1 MHLKMK
7 QLPALIALV
16 LAGCG
21 GGGDSSSQ
29 TGSTVVTQVTAGA
42 LTACVDVNKNWQCD
56 DGDIS
61 TARSATG
68 STGLTPSATQ
78 YVLLETRDG
87 QNARSRLLVS
97 ESGNASVTG
106 LSTLRTLLAAAG
118 QTPAQITALE
128 ARLSTQHG
136 SALEGLLATGYAN
149 ALQGTPVALAAL
161 NRYSL
166 AVAAQST
173 ASPTLTAYAP
183 GLGSLTTDA
192 TWSSTE
198 PNDTRRQ
205 LTAQSSTVLNNNE
218 SNRLYLFDASANT
231 VSSRE
236 IDLVSPPVV
245 ALAAYPKLLRL
256 TIAMLEKAVS
266 VLVDTASAATGFAN
280 TPTSG
285 SAVVLE
291 PGKGIAGVQL
301 AGNGST
307 AFVLMNMLAG
317 TATRDS
323 CVGTAD
329 GNEGLFKVSLSDTTS
344 VRALKTSPACVHS
357 GFSLIAADAA
367 GNRVAA
373 WDATAQRLWVVN
385 GSTMARQSS
394 IDLRF
399 DASTPPQALAI
410 TPGGRYLAAAG
421 YGRLT
426 LVDLQTGALVAQY
439 IGDWTNVSQIVFA
452 GGARRVLLASGA
464 QVHTVALDD
473 NLQLISRTAVT
484 LSSSSAPL
492 RGLAVAADGDS
503 YVATSDATAYWRT
516 AATGSALA
524 SSTLPTG
531 LTVQQATLAGNRL
544 VLLARGAQD
553 LQFKLMR
560 LPVGLPTAPL

>member
-21 GGGDSSSQ
+21 GGGSAQ
-29 TGSTVVTQVTAGA
+29 NGETATTQVTAGA
-42 LTACVDVNKNWQCD
+42 LTACVDVNANWQCD

-68 STGLTPSATQ
+68 ATGLAPTAAQ

-87 QNARSRLLVS
+87 QNARTRLLVS
-97 ESGNASVTG
+97 AKGSAEVTG

-118 QTPAQITALE
+118 QTAAQISTAE
-128 ARLSTQHG
+128 AALVAKHG
-136 SALEGLLATGYAN
+136 TALEGLLATGYTS
-149 ALQGTPVALAAL
+149 ALQNTPVALAAL

-183 GLGSLTTDA
+183 MLGSPSTDA
-192 TWSSTE
+192 TWASTE
-198 PNDTRRQ
+198 TTDTRRQ

-218 SNRLYLFDASANT
+218 SNRLYLFDASATT

-236 IDLVSPPVV
+236 IDLVPPPTV
-245 ALAAYPKLLRL
+245 ALAAYPKILR
-256 TIAMLEKAVS
+256 TTVAMLEKALS
-266 VLVDTASAATGFAN
+266 VFVDTASAATGFAN
-280 TPTSG
+280 APTTG

-291 PGKGIAGVQL
+291 PGKGIAGIQM

-307 AFVLMNMLAG
+307 AFVLLNMLTG
-317 TATRDS
+317 TATSDA
-323 CVGTAD
+323 CVGVD
-329 GNEGLFKVSLSDTTS
+329 GGNEGLFKVSLADSTS
-344 VRALKTSPACVHS
+344 VRALKTAPACVHS
-357 GFSLIAADAA
+357 GFSLIASDAA
-367 GNRVAA
+367 GARVAA
-373 WDATAQRLWVVN
+373 WDATAKRLWIVN

-394 IDLRF
+394 IDLQF
-399 DASTPPQALAI
+399 DAATPPQALAI

-421 YGRLT
+421 YGRLS
-426 LVDLQTGALVAQY
+426 LVDMQTGKVVVQY
-439 IGDWTNVSQIVFA
+439 TGDWTNVAQIAFA
-452 GGARRVLLASGA
+452 GGARRVLLASDT

-473 NLQLISRTAVT
+473 SLQLISRTAATV
-484 LSSSSAPL
+484 SSTTL

-503 YVATSDATAYWRT
+503 YVATSDGTAYWRT
-516 AATGSALA
+516 AAGAALA
-524 SSTLPTG
+524 SSTLPSG
-531 LTVQQATLAGNRL
+531 LTVQQAALAGNRL

-560 LPVGLPTAPL
+560 LPVELPTAPL